1 MFLLFFFREKKCET
15 KSAGP
20 DIEKIESTGKRTLYF
35 SRNSLERG
43 ADMIIRRSLEGA
55 EKCALRD
62 LRREEARP
70 EKITRQYGTASRLK
84 DEDNALGLR
93 TAIVERP

>member
-1 MFLLFFFREKKCET
+1 MVCVSFFSRKNSKT
-15 KSAGP
+15 KSVGL
-20 DIEKIESTGKRTLYF
+20 DLERIESIGKRTLYF

-43 ADMIIRRSLEGA
+43 ADIRIRRSLEGA

-70 EKITRQYGTASRLK
+70 KQLCVSMEKQVG
-84 DEDNALGLR
+84 
-93 TAIVERP
+93 